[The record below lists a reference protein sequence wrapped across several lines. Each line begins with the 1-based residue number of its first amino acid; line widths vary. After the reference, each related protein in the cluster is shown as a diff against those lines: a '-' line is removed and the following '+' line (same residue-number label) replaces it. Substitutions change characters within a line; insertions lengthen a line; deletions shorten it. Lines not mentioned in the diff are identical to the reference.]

1 MWPAG
6 IARPNASNLNVTPGQ
21 NVPNLVEV
29 SLGAGDQVNIYNAN
43 GTVDVVADLEGYVAP
58 VATPGTGLYNPLPP
72 TRICDLCGG
81 CRNLAE
87 PMRPRRGEPRHAR
100 AGGHPHSPGHRPGW
114 GARLG
119 VSAVVMNVTVAG
131 PTATSH
137 LTAWPTGV
145 SRPTAS
151 NLNWRPN
158 TNIANRVIVQ
168 VGSDG
173 QVSFYIGNGNA
184 DVIADVGGWFTDASV
199 PAATGDDYGRVADP
213 DLRHAGNRSRGGRES
228 ATRELP
234 RVP

>member
-1 MWPAG
+1 MAGAG
-6 IARPNASNLNVTPGQ
+6 ISPNQCDHEGAS
-21 NVPNLVEV
+21 
-29 SLGAGDQVNIYNAN
+29 
-43 GTVDVVADLEGYVAP
+43 
-58 VATPGTGLYNPLPP
+58 PGTLGP
-72 TRICDLCGG
+72 GG
-81 CRNLAE
+81 ILTVQVT
-87 PMRPRRGEPRHAR
+87 GQ
-100 AGGHPHSPGHRPGW
+100 GGVPAS
-114 GARLG
+114 G

-199 PAATGDDYGRVADP
+199 PAATGDDYVALSPTRICDTRATGP
-213 DLRHAGNRSRGGRES
+213 GVDANECNQGVAG
-228 ATRELP
+228 
-234 RVP
+234 VP